1 MRVSISVSLGVG
13 AVAGGAPDMRASA
26 RFPSASSRAF
36 RARKR
41 CCAVR
46 PRRRS
51 RLLRLARS
59 SASSGGAA
67 KRGSSSMQST
77 GQGGRHRPQ
86 PTHSSWMT
94 VWVKLR
100 APIIASTGQAGR
112 QRAQPT
118 HAASSIRA
126 TEGCIRFEQPV
137 PCRADKFASAWRAF
151 GNGALPRA
159 ASGRACRAR
168 RLRPGTARRRANR
181 LRRRPAPC
189 PRTRRNAFCAA

>member
-1 MRVSISVSLGVG
+1 MRASISASLGVG

-26 RFPSASSRAF
+26 RFPRAF
-36 RARKR
+36 SRFLRARKR

-46 PRRRS
+46 PRRR
-51 RLLRLARS
+51 RRFWRLACS

-67 KRGSSSMQST
+67 KRGSSAMQST

-86 PTHSSWMT
+86 PTHSSWMI

-118 HAASSIRA
+118 QAASSIRA
-126 TEGCIRFEQPV
+126 TEGCIRLEGPV
-137 PCRADKFASAWRAF
+137 PRQADQAASAWQIS
-151 GNGALPRA
+151 GNGGLPRA
-159 ASGRACRAR
+159 ASARACRVR
-168 RLRPGTARRRANR
+168 RLRPGTAGRRANR
-181 LRRRPAPC
+181 LRPRPAPC
-189 PRTRRNAFCAA
+189 LRTRRNAFCAA

>member
-1 MRVSISVSLGVG
+1 MRASISASLGVA

-26 RFPSASSRAF
+26 RWPRAFSRAL

-41 CCAVR
+41 CRAVL

-51 RLLRLARS
+51 RFWRMACS

-67 KRGSSSMQST
+67 KRGSSAMQST
-77 GQGGRHRPQ
+77 GQGAKHRPQ
-86 PTHSSWMT
+86 PTHSSRMI

-126 TEGCIRFEQPV
+126 TEGCIRFERPV
-137 PCRADKFASAWRAF
+137 PCRADKFASAWQAS
-151 GNGALPRA
+151 GNGGLPRA
-159 ASGRACRAR
+159 ASARACRVR
-168 RLRPGTARRRANR
+168 RLRRATAGIRANR
-181 LRRRPAPC
+181 LRLPPAPC
-189 PRTRRNAFCAA
+189 LRTRRSAFCAA